1 MKKIKLSIGL
11 FDKDTKKQQIDTFV
25 AVQLIEKTLIAVG
38 AAGLSVYTG
47 NGVYVHEDG
56 KLVREPSVFVDI
68 YNLPNEELEERNFG
82 KLFRAV
88 CKFCKIPT
96 GYTLTGYAN
105 HFAPEVLKNDE
116 NYSFL
121 SDSYEI
127 DSYYTKTKCPLIV
140 EF

>member
-1 MKKIKLSIGL
+1 MKKTHDYKYWQKMTSEKLR
-11 FDKDTKKQQIDTFV
+11 KKAMQADTILTAGRIDSDDYGIIIN
-25 AVQLIEKTLIAVG
+25 LIE
-38 AAGLSVYTG
+38 
-47 NGVYVHEDG
+47 
-56 KLVREPSVFVDI
+56 
-68 YNLPNEELEERNFG
+68 EELEERNFG

-105 HFAPEVLKNDE
+105 HFALEVLKNDE